1 MLQKRQVRKMPAR
14 RKGDGPNRRTDRR
27 KGGLLVKKELTT
39 RQKILLAV
47 NAALEKKAKNIVI
60 LNIKNVTS
68 FADYTIICSGTS
80 DRQVQSI
87 ASSVEGSMKKAGTL
101 PLGIEGEK
109 GGRWVLMDYADI
121 IVHVFY
127 EPVREFYDI
136 ERLWSDAPK
145 MEVADDTVEVKSL
158 RRGM

>member
-1 MLQKRQVRKMPAR
+1 MI
-14 RKGDGPNRRTDRR
+14 
-27 KGGLLVKKELTT
+27 KKDLST
-39 RQKILLAV
+39 RQKTLLAI

-60 LNIKNVTS
+60 LNIKNITS
-68 FADYTIICSGTS
+68 FADYTIVCSGTS

-87 ASSVEGSMKKAGTL
+87 ASFIEENMKKAGTL

-109 GGRWVLMDYADI
+109 GGRWVLMDYADVV
-121 IVHVFY
+121 VHVFY

-145 MEVADDTVEVKSL
+145 MEVAEDTVEVKSL
-158 RRGM
+158 PRER

>member
-1 MLQKRQVRKMPAR
+1 MA
-14 RKGDGPNRRTDRR
+14 
-27 KGGLLVKKELTT
+27 KKDLTT
-39 RQKILLAV
+39 RQKILLVV

-68 FADYTIICSGTS
+68 FADYTVICSGTS

-87 ASSVEGSMKKAGTL
+87 ASSIEASMKKAGTL
-101 PLGIEGEK
+101 PLGVEGEK
-109 GGRWVLMDYADI
+109 GGRWVLMDYADMV
-121 IVHVFY
+121 VHVFY

-145 MEVADDTVEVKSL
+145 MEVTDDTVEVKSL
-158 RRGM
+158 PRGM

>member
-1 MLQKRQVRKMPAR
+1 
-14 RKGDGPNRRTDRR
+14 
-27 KGGLLVKKELTT
+27 LVKKDLST

-60 LNIKNVTS
+60 LNIQNVTS
-68 FADYTIICSGTS
+68 FADYTVICSGTS

-87 ASSVEGSMKKAGTL
+87 ASSIEESMKKAGTR
-101 PLGIEGEK
+101 PLGVEGEK

-121 IVHVFY
+121 VVHVFY

-145 MEVADDTVEVKSL
+145 MEVADDTVEIKSL
-158 RRGM
+158 PRGM

>member
-1 MLQKRQVRKMPAR
+1 VVEFLLQIEKISYMLCKIHGLTM
-14 RKGDGPNRRTDRR
+14 
-27 KGGLLVKKELTT
+27 KGGLLVKKDLTT

-47 NAALEKKAKNIVI
+47 NAALEKKAKNLVI
-60 LNIKNVTS
+60 LNIRNITS
-68 FADYTIICSGTS
+68 FADYTVICSGTS

-87 ASSVEGSMKKAGTL
+87 ASSIEESLKKAGIL
-101 PLGIEGEK
+101 PLGVEGEK

-121 IVHVFY
+121 VIHVFY

-145 MEVADDTVEVKSL
+145 MEVADETAEVKSL
-158 RRGM
+158 PKGM

>member
-1 MLQKRQVRKMPAR
+1 MA
-14 RKGDGPNRRTDRR
+14 
-27 KGGLLVKKELTT
+27 KKELST

-68 FADYTIICSGTS
+68 FADYTVICSGTS

-87 ASSVEGSMKKAGTL
+87 AAAIEGSMKKAGAL

-121 IVHVFY
+121 VVHVFY

-145 MEVADDTVEVKSL
+145 MEVADDSAEVKSL
-158 RRGM
+158 PRGM